1 MRKRIKARAR
11 AKQKLI
17 KAVIFTMALS
27 IPAVVASVPNANK
40 VSNDTALYQNLQELR
55 ISKESSIDFD
65 KDIERLSAQ
74 EKSHRK
80 ALPLR
85 VSAPMER
92 VMKSP
97 YKPSKSLNKKIES
110 RRNADSKLDSL

>member
-1 MRKRIKARAR
+1 MKKRIKR
-11 AKQKLI
+11 KQNLVR
-17 KAVIFTMALS
+17 AVIFTMIAGL
-27 IPAVVASVPNANK
+27 PAVVASVPK
-40 VSNDTALYQNLQELR
+40 STTKNDAALYQNLQELR

-74 EKSHRK
+74 EKSHRR

-97 YKPSKSLNKKIES
+97 YKPSKSLKTKIES
-110 RRNADSKLDSL
+110 RRNADSKLESL